1 MVEVV
6 RNLEFFVL
14 GRLLWLLDFLSR
26 RISMVLDLELVLVE
40 RLDVQGTDGSI
51 FDHYSD
57 QIRDPFQ
64 QITQSLLLRFGDV
77 RLEEDPVAP
86 ATVFCDNG
94 LDPTATDG
102 AKDRLVSSNV
112 DYIGMLRVRITPV
125 F

>member
-1 MVEVV
+1 M
-6 RNLEFFVL
+6 VL
-14 GRLLWLLDFLSR
+14 GF
-26 RISMVLDLELVLVE
+26 ELVVVK
-40 RLDVQGTDGSI
+40 RLDIHRSDGGG
-51 FDHYSD
+51 FDCYSD
-57 QIRDPFQ
+57 QIRNLFK

-77 RLEEDPVAP
+77 RLEGDPVAP

-102 AKDRLVSSNV
+102 AKDRLVSSND